1 MGQNNVG
8 LQANLAELH
17 RDLSSFFQVKA
28 KGALVRVR
36 FSMLKEMDAPS
47 SLLFALERQSGEAK
61 GMHCLR
67 LSDWRLTSV
76 MGEMREWTVEFYTEL

>member
-1 MGQNNVG
+1 VGQNNVG

-28 KGALVRVR
+28 RVR

-47 SLLFALERQSGEAK
+47 SLFFALE
-61 GMHCLR
+61 
-67 LSDWRLTSV
+67 
-76 MGEMREWTVEFYTEL
+76 